1 MPTATRK
8 AAAPLATGA
17 PKDAIDTASQ
27 RRYCAQPIHPQPGFD
42 ASVSPARVRAILAA
56 RRKWVN
62 GTQLTY
68 CCFQRGDPVP
78 AAWQGQAADFAVV
91 DEAFDT
97 WARLGIGINFRR
109 VQAPEEAMV
118 RIGFDPHDGA
128 WSCVGRT
135 LLEIRSPLERT
146 MNFAW
151 PLAAEAGLD
160 TALHAIGHTLGLEHE
175 HQHPHAGIAWNRQA
189 VLDVF
194 GAAPHHWTE
203 AEIEWNVLRR
213 LDAAEARR
221 PHWDP
226 DSVMGFGF
234 DAGLIDAPAA
244 YKSGHCPKGGLS
256 YGDKAWVVE
265 AYPGVRAPPVGSLKV
280 GASQLL
286 KLKAGETRV
295 FDFLPSRT
303 RDHDIATFGRSD
315 ALLVLFET
323 TPEGNVQIAG
333 DDDSGTARNAH
344 LRARLHRGRHYQLGV
359 RLFHAEVPFETALMV
374 W

>member
-1 MPTATRK
+1 
-8 AAAPLATGA
+8 
-17 PKDAIDTASQ
+17 
-27 RRYCAQPIHPQPGFD
+27 
-42 ASVSPARVRAILAA
+42 
-56 RRKWVN
+56 
-62 GTQLTY
+62 
-68 CCFQRGDPVP
+68 
-78 AAWQGQAADFAVV
+78 
-91 DEAFDT
+91 
-97 WARLGIGINFRR
+97 
-109 VQAPEEAMV
+109 
-118 RIGFDPHDGA
+118 
-128 WSCVGRT
+128 
-135 LLEIRSPLERT
+135 

-244 YKSGHCPKGGLS
+244 FKSGHCPKGGLS

-295 FDFLPSRT
+295 FDFPRRQRADRRRRRQRHGAQRPPAGAAAPRSALPAGRAPLPRGSPV
-303 RDHDIATFGRSD
+303 RDRLDGLVNLRVIRRVIARPLQSSVDGPPRMVKWPTGSGGEPSSPNCVASAGGKARQPHILRRRS
-315 ALLVLFET
+315 
-323 TPEGNVQIAG
+323 
-333 DDDSGTARNAH
+333 
-344 LRARLHRGRHYQLGV
+344 
-359 RLFHAEVPFETALMV
+359 
-374 W
+374 